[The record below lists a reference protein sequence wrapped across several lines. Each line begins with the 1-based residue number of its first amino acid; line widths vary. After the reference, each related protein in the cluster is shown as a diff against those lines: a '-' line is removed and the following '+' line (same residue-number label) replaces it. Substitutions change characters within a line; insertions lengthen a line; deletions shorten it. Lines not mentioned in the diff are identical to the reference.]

1 MSREVKLADGSVE
14 ILNDHFEKLVDADTR
29 LSDNDGLFMQ
39 RQLEFIEAQSY
50 DVLYPDLEAREC
62 FQTNTLGGAG
72 VTTLTFRS
80 YDRIG
85 KAQVINARATD
96 LPKSDISG
104 KEFSVSVKSVG
115 TSYDFDIDEIAAA
128 QMAGMPL
135 EARKAMASR
144 RGYEEF
150 INQAVWYGDSE
161 GQFTGFFQN
170 PEIAKNPVAGAAAGG
185 ATEWEKKTPDEVLFD
200 LNEACGAMYAGTKK
214 VHAPA
219 ELWLPVKKWNYIRST
234 PRSPNSDKTILQ
246 YFLDNN
252 QFIKDQSQVK
262 ALNALEGQGTGG
274 KECFVIINQKTPEGT
289 NTVHIREPLPLQYM
303 PVQIHGLV
311 YEVPGRGRFGG
322 LQVIYPRAMDI
333 WYGI

>member
-62 FQTNTLGGAG
+62 FQTNTQGGAG

-80 YDRIG
+80 YDRVG

-104 KEFSVSVKSVG
+104 KEYSCSVKSVG
-115 TSYDFDIDEIAAA
+115 TAYDFDIDEIAAA

-170 PEIAKNPVAGAAAGG
+170 
-185 ATEWEKKTPDEVLFD
+185 
-200 LNEACGAMYAGTKK
+200 
-214 VHAPA
+214 
-219 ELWLPVKKWNYIRST
+219 S
-234 PRSPNSDKTILQ
+234 
-246 YFLDNN
+246 
-252 QFIKDQSQVK
+252 
-262 ALNALEGQGTGG
+262 
-274 KECFVIINQKTPEGT
+274 
-289 NTVHIREPLPLQYM
+289 
-303 PVQIHGLV
+303 
-311 YEVPGRGRFGG
+311 
-322 LQVIYPRAMDI
+322 
-333 WYGI
+333 

>member
-170 PEIAKNPVAGAAAGG
+170 SEIAKNPVAGAAAGG

-200 LNEACGAMYAGTKK
+200 LNEAVWGYVCRYQEGS
-214 VHAPA
+214 
-219 ELWLPVKKWNYIRST
+219 RS
-234 PRSPNSDKTILQ
+234 
-246 YFLDNN
+246 
-252 QFIKDQSQVK
+252 
-262 ALNALEGQGTGG
+262 G
-274 KECFVIINQKTPEGT
+274 
-289 NTVHIREPLPLQYM
+289 
-303 PVQIHGLV
+303 
-311 YEVPGRGRFGG
+311 
-322 LQVIYPRAMDI
+322 
-333 WYGI
+333 